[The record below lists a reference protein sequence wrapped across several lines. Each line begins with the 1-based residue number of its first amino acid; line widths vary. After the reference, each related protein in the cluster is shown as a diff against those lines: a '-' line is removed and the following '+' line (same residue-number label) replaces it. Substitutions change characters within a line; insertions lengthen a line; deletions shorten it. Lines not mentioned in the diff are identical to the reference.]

1 MIGLAILAAA
11 FWQMFRVYRIE
22 RTNPIP
28 ADVCVTLSQ
37 PVWQVV
43 WMWFDMVFG
52 TKGGEFWRLLGWVL
66 NLLLWAFWGF
76 VGFVKRATADPDPL
90 RFSHY
95 KVPEYWRDD
104 EQEKPMRESVMDF
117 EISGGGF
124 PIGFDGQL
132 MRSEPETRADAFA
145 RKQAAAITAEIT
157 PEEQRILTNYTPPLR
172 NIMLAKQVKA
182 YLQDGK
188 SDYEIA
194 ALTGYAQA
202 TVKHYRLCFERSAN
216 PSPATE

>member
-1 MIGLAILAAA
+1 MLLAFLKYAYWGNAEITPNEA
-11 FWQMFRVYRIE
+11 E
-22 RTNPIP
+22 RLLSPSAWEF
-28 ADVCVTLSQ
+28 ADLL
-37 PVWQVV
+37 
-43 WMWFDMVFG
+43 FN
-52 TKGGEFWRLLGWVL
+52 TKSGEFWAGLWYLFNGVAALFLGL
-66 NLLLWAFWGF
+66 
-76 VGFVKRATADPDPL
+76 VGFVKRATAKPDPL

-145 RKQAAAITAEIT
+145 RKLAAAITAEIT

-202 TVKHYRLCFERSAN
+202 TVKHYRLCFERAAN